1 MHGPCNPLAGAFHGR
16 FRGGQGVRPSRAT
29 RSGGV
34 EVYKVEKMELRQ
46 GDRID
51 KLMHTAPT
59 VRVAGPHRSPF
70 HGYARSRCIVHI
82 CTSNMTGDEFVRR
95 IRRLGRERG
104 IPVRFEVRKS
114 KGSHGRLNFGDRFAT
129 VKDRRKEIG
138 VGLLEAMLRRG

>member
-1 MHGPCNPLAGAFHGR
+1 
-16 FRGGQGVRPSRAT
+16 
-29 RSGGV
+29 
-34 EVYKVEKMELRQ
+34 MELRR

-51 KLMHTAPT
+51 ELMHAAST
-59 VRVAGPHRSPF
+59 VRVVGPQRSPF
-70 HGYARSRCIVHI
+70 HGYAGSHCIVHI

-104 IPVRFEVRKS
+104 IPVRFKVRKG
-114 KGSHGRLNFGDRFAT
+114 KWSHGRLYFGDRFAT